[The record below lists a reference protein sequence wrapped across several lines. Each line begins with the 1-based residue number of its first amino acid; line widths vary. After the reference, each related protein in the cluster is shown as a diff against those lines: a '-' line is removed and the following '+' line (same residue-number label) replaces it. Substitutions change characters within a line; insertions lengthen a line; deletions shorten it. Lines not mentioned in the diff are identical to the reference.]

1 MRTTRWHSFVS
12 NDLPTRAQRSALS
25 LPLELSRETRW
36 ECDLGAHSAVTFAH
50 ESNVDVTERM
60 RHPTLGVAQRTQRR
74 RDANGAEPRARG
86 ADAEH
91 CREQT
96 VIRVCRPGVCVGTR
110 GLRILRRGSQ
120 PEP

>member
-12 NDLPTRAQRSALS
+12 NDLPTGAQWPALS
-25 LPLELSRETRW
+25 LPLELTRESRW
-36 ECDLGAHSAVTFAH
+36 ECDLGAHSAVTFTH

-60 RHPTLGVAQRTQRR
+60 RHPPLGVAQRTERR
-74 RDANGAEPRARG
+74 RDANRAETWTRG
-86 ADAEH
+86 ADTEH

-96 VIRVCRPGVCVGTR
+96 VIRVRRPGVCVGTR